1 MALAGIFPRPLSFE
15 GPAPAAA
22 AGVVGTIGLWLSG
35 PCIAASFLIPASRQ
49 VPLGRFVS
57 SMGPRW
63 MSEGLSSL
71 DLVGDEIFLLGMI
84 SVSNIGLSCQVMGL
98 FWSFFRVNMQLQ
110 SEFKRDGLHLCGCI
124 FLYIVVCEVII
135 TQPTDPHS
143 FSPLPFFEFFQLVI
157 NKREMLA

>member
-1 MALAGIFPRPLSFE
+1 MAFGAMH
-15 GPAPAAA
+15 
-22 AGVVGTIGLWLSG
+22 
-35 PCIAASFLIPASRQ
+35 CIAASFLIPASRQ

-63 MSEGLSSL
+63 MSEGLSSF

-98 FWSFFRVNMQLQ
+98 FWSLFSVNMQSR
-110 SEFKRDGLHLCGCI
+110 SEFKQKRRATLVRLHI
-124 FLYIVVCEVII
+124 SA
-135 TQPTDPHS
+135 HS
-143 FSPLPFFEFFQLVI
+143 NNHATNGSTFVLPLLPFFEFFQLVI